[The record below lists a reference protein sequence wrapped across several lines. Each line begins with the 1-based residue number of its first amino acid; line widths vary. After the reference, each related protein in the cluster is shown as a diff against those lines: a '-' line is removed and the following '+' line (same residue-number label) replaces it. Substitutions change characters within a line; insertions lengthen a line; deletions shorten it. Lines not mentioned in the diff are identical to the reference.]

1 MYPSQTQS
9 LVGAT
14 GTTMAFSS
22 GVISNCYALASHCV
36 CSDLA
41 PKFSCQP
48 LWPITVALSSSDSF
62 LPPEIAFHTY

>member
-41 PKFSCQP
+41 PKF
-48 LWPITVALSSSDSF
+48 
-62 LPPEIAFHTY
+62 